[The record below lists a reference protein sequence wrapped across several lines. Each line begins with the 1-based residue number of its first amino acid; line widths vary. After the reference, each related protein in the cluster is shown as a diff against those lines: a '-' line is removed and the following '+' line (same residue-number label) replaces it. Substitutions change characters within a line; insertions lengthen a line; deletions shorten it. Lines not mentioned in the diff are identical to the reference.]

1 MPACFEISYTAP
13 TAETPLTRT
22 MKETFFYFSLK
33 RAALMGLA
41 AATVLGSSVVLT
53 ACGGGGGDGGPG
65 GKGFKITNAQFASGQ
80 RGFSIQSNSG
90 WEFWSDGS
98 DSATGDFTMPDADT
112 NAGVLLTWGKMLYS
126 FTGVRDQLYGLMR
139 YNYDPT
145 TNTAT
150 LRYSM
155 DTTNLG
161 NMSGNDTAEAVTGMI
176 NTIHG
181 NGSFADAVGPDGE
194 AVTPGNGDGGTNNP
208 GDLSTHLSHTV
219 IIFDFNTGTC
229 KWTCGCGH
237 ESATMD
243 FLVRDK

>member
-1 MPACFEISYTAP
+1 
-13 TAETPLTRT
+13 
-22 MKETFFYFSLK
+22 MKGTFSPSLLK
-33 RAALMGLA
+33 RLTL
-41 AATVLGSSVVLT
+41 LGLT
-53 ACGGGGGDGGPG
+53 ASTLCTTSVTLTSCSGGGGDDGPG
-65 GKGFKITNAQFASGQ
+65 GKTFKITNNQFASGQ
-80 RGFSIQSNSG
+80 RGFSIQANSG

-126 FTGVRDQLYGLMR
+126 FTGIRDQLYGLMR
-139 YNYDPT
+139 YNYDPS

-161 NMSGNDTAEAVTGMI
+161 NTSGNDTAEAVTGMI

-181 NGSFADAVGPDGE
+181 NGSFADAVGPEGE
-194 AVTPGNGDGGTNNP
+194 AVTPGKGDGQTNNP
-208 GDLSTHLSHTV
+208 GDLSTHITHTV

-243 FLVRDK
+243 FLVRDR